1 MYKYY
6 QKLPVFLQN
15 TFGIKF
21 ITMKDLEF
29 YIFENELW
37 CISSDK
43 KNKRISENDTE
54 IINEILSIVREQYP
68 NAYNALSECY
78 IKSSKNVPY
87 YQYLMARR
95 FAKCNFGNLDSTV
108 EDINKN
114 GKVSF
119 EHVLCPLRGECKYED
134 IICNPQ
140 FNSSLSDAEMRVM
153 KLVYDGNS
161 NDDIADSLYLSPH
174 TVKNH
179 IKSVYRKLGIH
190 EKSEFI
196 QYAHN
201 NNLFND

>member
-6 QKLPVFLQN
+6 QKLLVFRRN

-87 YQYLMARR
+87 YQCLMARR

-108 EDINKN
+108 EDINNN
-114 GKVSF
+114 GKVNF
-119 EHVLCPLRGECKYED
+119 EHVQCPLRGECKYED
-134 IICNPQ
+134 ILKIVLNDKTFSQREAEKIAGSRNRLFELVGNGSIRAEKKPSDRQNGRWYCN
-140 FNSSLSDAEMRVM
+140 A
-153 KLVYDGNS
+153 YD
-161 NDDIADSLYLSPH
+161 
-174 TVKNH
+174 V
-179 IKSVYRKLGIH
+179 IKFACIK
-190 EKSEFI
+190 
-196 QYAHN
+196 
-201 NNLFND
+201 